1 MNFIS
6 ITEAAKFFTGQ
17 NIISAVFSKPVKK
30 QNPCKKVKIRKI
42 LIKNI
47 FQFQMERFENLKV
60 FHENIPE
67 KDFLIYAEKLFSEF
81 KNIESKTQDKRFI
94 FMQNNK
100 GNIKLLEKDYKEK
113 ETIILEHDKPK
124 SYLLPISPPP
134 EFLKKL
140 NFFTDDEKIINNK
153 YHKFRQINK
162 YLEFIE
168 SIEPILLKI
177 ISKKKELNII
187 DFGCGKTY
195 LSFALYYYLNEI
207 KHIPSQ
213 IYGLDLKKDVIEFC
227 NNLAQT
233 CNFSNLNFKTGD
245 IGNFKFNTEP
255 DMVISLHAC
264 DTATDFALAK
274 AVKSNAKIIFAV
286 PCCQHE
292 LNTQIRQNKQ
302 KIRQSA
308 FFSSLLDYGII
319 TEKFSSL
326 LTDTLRAKY
335 LEASGYKVN
344 IEEFIDTEHT
354 PKNILIKAVKI
365 NTIKSEI
372 IEKSK
377 REIAEI
383 IKTFSLTPVLE
394 KLL

>member
-1 MNFIS
+1 M
-6 ITEAAKFFTGQ
+6 
-17 NIISAVFSKPVKK
+17 
-30 QNPCKKVKIRKI
+30 
-42 LIKNI
+42 
-47 FQFQMERFENLKV
+47 
-60 FHENIPE
+60 
-67 KDFLIYAEKLFSEF
+67 
-81 KNIESKTQDKRFI
+81 
-94 FMQNNK
+94 
-100 GNIKLLEKDYKEK
+100 
-113 ETIILEHDKPK
+113 
-124 SYLLPISPPP
+124 
-134 EFLKKL
+134 
-140 NFFTDDEKIINNK
+140 
-153 YHKFRQINK
+153 
-162 YLEFIE
+162 EFIE

-187 DFGCGKTY
+187 DFGCGKAY